1 MILVLAPRLLIVI
14 LNLILTH
21 MLLIL
26 VLGAG
31 GWGGRQRCLDPPA
44 GPRGTG
50 VLATNISRGALELM
64 DPLSPQSY
72 KILGLARRSP
82 LPRPR

>member
-31 GWGGRQRCLDPPA
+31 G
-44 GPRGTG
+44 
-50 VLATNISRGALELM
+50 
-64 DPLSPQSY
+64 
-72 KILGLARRSP
+72 
-82 LPRPR
+82 

>member
-14 LNLILTH
+14 LNLIFTH

-31 GWGGRQRCLDPPA
+31 G
-44 GPRGTG
+44 
-50 VLATNISRGALELM
+50 
-64 DPLSPQSY
+64 
-72 KILGLARRSP
+72 
-82 LPRPR
+82 